1 MKKKKILSNKNSV
14 LIVFRKT
21 LEMKKLSGRY
31 HTVANYVSF
40 INKLSLYLG
49 GNNSKRDPHPPI

>member
-1 MKKKKILSNKNSV
+1 MKKKKILLNKNSV
-14 LIVFRKT
+14 LIAFRKT

-40 INKLSLYLG
+40 INRKF
-49 GNNSKRDPHPPI
+49 N